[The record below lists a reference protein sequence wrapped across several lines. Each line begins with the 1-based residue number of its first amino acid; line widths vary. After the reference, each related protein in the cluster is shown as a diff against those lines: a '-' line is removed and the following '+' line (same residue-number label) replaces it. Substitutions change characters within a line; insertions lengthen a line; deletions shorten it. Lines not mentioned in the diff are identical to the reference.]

1 VGLYERLLGTEEPPI
16 DIHQFYGMM
25 ADRRRNKITSQQ
37 IIDHFALDA
46 TAQSELAT
54 LVTRM
59 SKNLVT
65 ALEIHEVLMAGQ
77 AGAVPYDTVAEVK
90 TRFGV

>member
-1 VGLYERLLGTEEPPI
+1 MGLYERLLGTEEPKIPV
-16 DIHQFYGMM
+16 HEFYGMM
-25 ADRRRNKITSQQ
+25 ADRRRNKVTSQQ
-37 IIDHFALDA
+37 IIDHFALDV
-46 TAQSELAT
+46 TAQGELET

-65 ALEIHEVLMAGQ
+65 APEIHEVLIAAE
-77 AGAVPYDTVAEVK
+77 AGAAPYDTVAEIK